1 MIDFKS
7 HSELYSD
14 ANDKETLEA
23 ADKFIEDIRF
33 LAVKSSE
40 EKYQLGLEL
49 IKFFESKTY
58 SSKWHDKAIVNEIG
72 YHLDKNV
79 HANIFFAVCDVEF
92 GFEKSVVSRL
102 MNVVDEF
109 GNEDKETGL
118 QEKYKSFKWSIL
130 AEMLSMKPEERELIT
145 PDMTVRLVREE
156 KKRLKK
162 LIATSQRDKE
172 DEKTDPVECIEEP
185 ERFKKLTRLQLIDYI
200 LKLEKQ
206 VGKSTAQSKGKKG
219 GK

>member
-7 HSELYSD
+7 HSEFYSR

-23 ADKFIEDIRF
+23 ADKFIEDIRSR
-33 LAVKSSE
+33 AVKSSE

-58 SSKWHDKAIVNEIG
+58 SSKWHDKAVVNEIG
-72 YHLDKNV
+72 YRLYKNV

-92 GFEKSVVSRL
+92 GFEKSIVSRL

-118 QEKYKSFKWSIL
+118 QEKYKAFKWSIL
-130 AEMLSMKPEERELIT
+130 AEMLSMKPEERELVT
-145 PDMTVRLVREE
+145 PDMTVRMVRE
-156 KKRLKK
+156 LKK
-162 LIATSQRDKE
+162 SLVAMSQQDKE

-206 VGKSTAQSKGKKG
+206 VGKSTAQSNGKKG